1 MPTRLSYYASSKRAR
16 ANLGQSHST
25 IDMRKTI
32 QDGGVLLA
40 PPPRGRRE
48 GTLPPYWAL
57 LLLNL
62 MDVVIRDQEP
72 ADGEAERGAGGG
84 QYAVDARRGLRVD
97 AE

>member
-16 ANLGQSHST
+16 ANLGQSRST

-57 LLLNL
+57 CCST
-62 MDVVIRDQEP
+62 
-72 ADGEAERGAGGG
+72 
-84 QYAVDARRGLRVD
+84 
-97 AE
+97 